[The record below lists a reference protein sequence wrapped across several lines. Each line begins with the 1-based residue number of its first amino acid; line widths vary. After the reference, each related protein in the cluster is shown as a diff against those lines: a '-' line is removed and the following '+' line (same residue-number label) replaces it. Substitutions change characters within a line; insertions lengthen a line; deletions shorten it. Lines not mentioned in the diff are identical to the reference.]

1 MEIGGV
7 RLNRGA
13 ATGSTIK
20 NAGKLRMHGHRG
32 TTYT

>member
-1 MEIGGV
+1 MEIGGG
-7 RLNRGA
+7 RLTGA

-20 NAGKLRMHGHRG
+20 NAGKLRMHGHTG